1 MYPAEGHLEILHFMK
16 SLAPYQDFQPE
27 SPPQVT
33 IRYADVDK
41 EIWGGAG
48 AQGVLGGRGG
58 SWAGAGGPGGAGA
71 VWRVLGGA

>member
-27 SPPQVT
+27 NPPQVT

-41 EIWGGAG
+41 ETWGGAG
-48 AQGVLGGRGG
+48 ARGVLGGRGVCLG
-58 SWAGAGGPGGAGA
+58 KAWNALGKIA
-71 VWRVLGGA
+71 VLIL